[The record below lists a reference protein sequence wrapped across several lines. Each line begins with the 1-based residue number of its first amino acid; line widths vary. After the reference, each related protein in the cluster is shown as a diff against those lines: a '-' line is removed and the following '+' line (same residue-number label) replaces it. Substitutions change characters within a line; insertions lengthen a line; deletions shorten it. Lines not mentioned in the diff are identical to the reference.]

1 MKQEKGRAE
10 PEHIID
16 ELAMKFLTI
25 LTIVFTMEEYSTTE
39 VVYFT
44 EPGKKNTAQTLRIA
58 KEKTSANH
66 VKRVLIASTF
76 GYTVK
81 AALDVFEDIDV
92 QFIVVGGK
100 RSQFPNTLH
109 EELLAGDHVVIFHS
123 EYSFDYPELAW
134 EILRRFCEGMKVCV
148 QMNLM
153 VSDLG
158 IIPVGE
164 EVIAV
169 AGTGREDFPTGG
181 GADTAI
187 VIEAVK
193 SEDFFKLDLPQS
205 KSKIIGRKIK
215 EILCKPR

>member
-1 MKQEKGRAE
+1 MNNENLVDG
-10 PEHIID
+10 
-16 ELAMKFLTI
+16 
-25 LTIVFTMEEYSTTE
+25 
-39 VVYFT
+39 
-44 EPGKKNTAQTLRIA
+44 
-58 KEKTSANH
+58 NH
-66 VKRVLIASTF
+66 LI
-76 GYTVK
+76 
-81 AALDVFEDIDV
+81 
-92 QFIVVGGK
+92 
-100 RSQFPNTLH
+100 
-109 EELLAGDHVVIFHS
+109 IFHS
-123 EYSFDYPELAW
+123 DYDFRYPEIVW

-158 IIPVGE
+158 LLPVGE

-187 VIEAVK
+187 VIETVK

-205 KSKIIGRKIK
+205 RSKIIGRKIK